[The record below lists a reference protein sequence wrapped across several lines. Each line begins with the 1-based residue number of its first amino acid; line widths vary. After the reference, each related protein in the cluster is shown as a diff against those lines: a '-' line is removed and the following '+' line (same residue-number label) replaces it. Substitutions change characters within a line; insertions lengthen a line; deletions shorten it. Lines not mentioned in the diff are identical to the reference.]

1 MSTVYLVLSLFESSL
16 LYKEAIKEKIQKK
29 KKEKIQLNTNKTE
42 KVIYFVNSKC
52 CEYSDRGE
60 QGLIVNFHP
69 VVVESC

>member
-1 MSTVYLVLSLFESSL
+1 MSTVYLVLSLSESSL
-16 LYKEAIKEKIQKK
+16 LYKEAI
-29 KKEKIQLNTNKTE
+29 KEKIQLNTNKTE